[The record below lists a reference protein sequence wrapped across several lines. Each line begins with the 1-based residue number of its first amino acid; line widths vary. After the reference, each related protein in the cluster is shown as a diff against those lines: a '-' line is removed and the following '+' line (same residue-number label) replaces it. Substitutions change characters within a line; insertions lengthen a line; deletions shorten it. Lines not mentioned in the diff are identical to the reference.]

1 MSSVAV
7 AAASG
12 HEPGFYGKL
21 PSRGDFVSRRLPQ
34 PFVASWDAWLQ
45 QGIAASQAAL
55 GQRWLDV
62 YLTSPIWHFAL
73 APQVCGGAA
82 YIGVLVPS
90 VDRVG
95 RYFPLTAALALPKG
109 VAPAAAFAIDRWYA
123 AVEEILLDALSDE
136 ALELE
141 AFDARLAALSAL
153 SAPAAALAREPLAA
167 HDAFDASTPPQH
179 YALRAAS
186 DAPAALLAPL
196 SHALGMLASYSLF
209 WTQGSEHVAPC
220 ALFAPGLPAAHAYV
234 AMLDGAFDARGWQSP
249 ARIETFVPRASAP
262 LRAAAVTDVGKTR
275 DVNEDAYA
283 CRDDIGVFVVAD
295 GLGGHQGG
303 DVASAMVASVA
314 DGLGDAAS
322 LEERVGLL
330 VRALRV
336 VNGCLIA
343 YADTAGTAGLA
354 GSTVAALLV
363 DGETAA
369 CVWAGDS
376 RVYRWRAGTLEQ
388 LTRDHSE
395 APGAPGN
402 RAVTRAVG
410 GVRDL
415 DLEVEYHEVL
425 PGDRFL
431 LCSDGLY
438 GEVNDALL
446 AAALGLGDPAA
457 ACARLKAAA
466 LDGEANDN
474 LTAVVVEVGDRAGT
488 LL

>member
-1 MSSVAV
+1 
-7 AAASG
+7 
-12 HEPGFYGKL
+12 
-21 PSRGDFVSRRLPQ
+21 
-34 PFVASWDAWLQ
+34 
-45 QGIAASQAAL
+45 
-55 GQRWLDV
+55 
-62 YLTSPIWHFAL
+62 
-73 APQVCGGAA
+73 
-82 YIGVLVPS
+82 
-90 VDRVG
+90 
-95 RYFPLTAALALPKG
+95 
-109 VAPAAAFAIDRWYA
+109 
-123 AVEEILLDALSDE
+123 
-136 ALELE
+136 
-141 AFDARLAALSAL
+141 
-153 SAPAAALAREPLAA
+153 
-167 HDAFDASTPPQH
+167 
-179 YALRAAS
+179 
-186 DAPAALLAPL
+186 
-196 SHALGMLASYSLF
+196 MLASYSLF